1 MSLRL
6 AAAVAGRVL
15 APRAGRQGMSG
26 AVAAMGL
33 SLVPLLL
40 IQVVSNGMIEG
51 ITRRLIEA
59 GTYHLQVALPAT
71 IPADGLEALLG
82 RIRQVPEVRLAFAET
97 QGLGL
102 VYTPRAR
109 LGLQVRAVPAGL
121 YGDDAGLRE
130 TLRMTA
136 GGFDLDERRVVLG
149 RTVAE
154 ELGVGVGDDIRIL
167 TARQIRGRF
176 VPRITRFTVS
186 GLFASGYQEL
196 DKGWAYIGPADGA
209 QIVPRDA
216 GRLVIGVKVRDL
228 SRLEQAARSVEGA
241 VAASGTPGF
250 VASWYELEENQYRS
264 FQTTRA
270 LLVFIMALI
279 VVVAAVNVSAAVA
292 AIVLEKRPEIA
303 ILKSLGAPPRT
314 LEAAF
319 VAAGFVAGTLGAAVG
334 VPLGLLVSVNV
345 NTVVR
350 LLEGLV
356 NTILAAASAIGGL
369 FGVARPFSPLL
380 LLNPAFY
387 LDSIP
392 VRISLPETAA
402 SAALAIVVSTLA
414 AWLPARRAA
423 AIKPLDV
430 LRRG

>member
-1 MSLRL
+1 
-6 AAAVAGRVL
+6 
-15 APRAGRQGMSG
+15 
-26 AVAAMGL
+26 MGL

-59 GTYHLQVALPAT
+59 GTYHLQVALPAAL
-71 IPADGLEALLG
+71 PADELEALLG
-82 RIRQVPEVRLAFAET
+82 RIREVPEVRLAFPET

-109 LGLQVRAVPAGL
+109 LGLQVRSVPRGL
-121 YGDDAGLRE
+121 YADDPGLRE

-136 GGFDLDERRVVLG
+136 GGFDLDDKHVVLG

-154 ELGVGVGDDIRIL
+154 ELGVGVGDEIRVL
-167 TARQIRGRF
+167 TARPIRGRF

-196 DKGWAYIGPADGA
+196 DKGWAYVGPADGR
-209 QIVPRDA
+209 QILPLDA
-216 GRLVIGVKVRDL
+216 GRLIIGIKVRDL
-228 SRLEQAARSVEGA
+228 ARLERAAKAVEAA
-241 VAASGTPGF
+241 VATSGMPGF
-250 VASWYELEENQYRS
+250 VSSWYELEENQYRS

-270 LLVFIMALI
+270 LLVFIMTLI
-279 VVVAAVNVSAAVA
+279 VIVAAVNVSAAVA

-314 LEAAF
+314 LQAAF
-319 VAAGFVAGTLGAAVG
+319 VAAGFAAGTLGAVVG
-334 VPLGLLVSVNV
+334 VPLGLFVAVNV
-345 NTVVR
+345 NAAVR

-356 NTILAAASAIGGL
+356 NTVLAAVSAIGGL
-369 FGVARPFSPLL
+369 LGAPRPFSPLL

-387 LDSIP
+387 LDAIP

-423 AIKPLDV
+423 VLKPLDV